1 MALQPDSSLNV
12 STLTTAFVS
21 IVLASLVWWRRFVR
35 LTRLR
40 ERVSRLHTLSE
51 EILGADS
58 AARIVDLLDP
68 RLSEILGPCRSAIY
82 SQDASTGALEATAGA
97 AAVPPAAV
105 QCLQGGRPG
114 ITSDALFLPMI
125 VQGKPAG
132 VLELR
137 SIEARDLQSD
147 ERAALRHLANQAAIA
162 IRLLGQRRL
171 RDQLLRSEQLGAAG
185 VLVANIASELRPP
198 LARIIALANE
208 HHLAAAAAEAA
219 SALETLDR
227 ILAIG
232 RPEEARV
239 QPFDL
244 NRAVSQLAEFRGR
257 AWRLRMITPS
267 IELSPGILPVLGAR
281 GQIEQAL
288 LNLVVL
294 AEQSQEDAASPHI
307 GINTQNREGRA
318 VLSIFFPAPA
328 PVETDPV
335 SSLAAVRGLIKSHG
349 GTWVQEMRDGQ
360 ARFEISLPLSS
371 SLDAAFDLPARKG
384 PTRTLTLLLA
394 HPEPGALRA
403 LITALGE
410 RGHRAVPAETAGQ
423 ALDLASRMRF
433 DALLSSRS
441 LPDLDWPALAASAQ
455 PHAGVVGLL
464 CGPSELPPPGIASL
478 RVPPDEAELD
488 RVLPELAETA

>member
-1 MALQPDSSLNV
+1 MALQLDSSLNAT
-12 STLTTAFVS
+12 TLTTAFVS
-21 IVLASLVWWRRFVR
+21 IGVASLVWWRRVVR

-51 EILGADS
+51 EILGAGS
-58 AARIVDLLDP
+58 PAHIVELLD
-68 RLSEILGPCRSAIY
+68 RHLSGILGPCRSAIY
-82 SQDASTGALEATAGA
+82 SLDASTGALETTAGA

-105 QCLQGGRPG
+105 QCLQAGRPG
-114 ITSDALFLPMI
+114 VTSQALFLPMI
-125 VQGKPAG
+125 VQAKPAG

-137 SIEARDLQSD
+137 SIDARDLQSD
-147 ERAALRHLANQAAIA
+147 ERAALRHLANQVAIA
-162 IRLLGQRRL
+162 IHLLGQRRL

-198 LARIIALANE
+198 LARILALANQ
-208 HHLAAAAAEAA
+208 HHLTAAAADAA
-219 SALETLDR
+219 AALETLDR

-244 NRAVSQLAEFRGR
+244 NRTVSQLAEFRSR

-267 IELSPGILPVLGAR
+267 IDLSPGILPVLGAR

-294 AEQSQEDAASPHI
+294 AEQSQADAAAPHI
-307 GINTQNREGRA
+307 GINTQNRDGRA
-318 VLSIFFPAPA
+318 ILSIFFPAPA
-328 PVETDPV
+328 PFETDPV
-335 SSLAAVRGLIKSHG
+335 STLAAVRGLIESHG
-349 GTWVQEMRDGQ
+349 GTWVQQTRDGQ

-371 SLDAAFDLPARKG
+371 SLDAPLERPARHG
-384 PTRTLTLLLA
+384 PARTLTLLLA

-423 ALDLASRMRF
+423 ALDLAARLRF
-433 DALLSSRS
+433 DALFASRA
-441 LPDLDWPALAASAQ
+441 LPDLDWPALAAGAQ
-455 PHAGVVGLL
+455 PHACLVGLL
-464 CGPSELPPPGIASL
+464 CGPSELPPPGIPSL
-478 RVPPDEAELD
+478 RLPPDDAELD
-488 RVLPELAETA
+488 RVLPQLAETP